1 MGKTLSQKQNKTTQ
15 KKAKSEKGNKR
26 YKIKYAKGKTGLC
39 VTIDN
44 IESLSMPMNRK
55 QVHRMVTRHKNV
67 IKYKESKI
75 ISKENTLGSAG
86 NFIQML

>member
-44 IESLSMPMNRK
+44 IESLSMPMNR
-55 QVHRMVTRHKNV
+55 Q
-67 IKYKESKI
+67 
-75 ISKENTLGSAG
+75 
-86 NFIQML
+86 